1 MKLLIILL
9 LQVKLFNEKRS
20 DLEEQQLHLNVGLQK
35 IRETVDQVEELQKS
49 LSLKSQE
56 LEAKNALAN
65 QKLKQMVRWL
75 AKLHFLTFL

>member
-1 MKLLIILL
+1 M
-9 LQVKLFNEKRS
+9 FNEKRS

-65 QKLKQMVRWL
+65 QKLKQMVSNIITK
-75 AKLHFLTFL
+75 KLEIYFLNPEDFLSP